1 LADLLDRVFGGRSRA
16 LALARG
22 AELRS
27 DLARAVRLFERAGRP
42 DEAARVRRARALA
55 ILASTAA
62 VPMTAPRRSELAEA
76 AADLE
81 ALGDLARAA
90 EAYGRAEDVE
100 GQARVLARS
109 GEVERLGELLDA
121 DFAREHGARQERGA
135 HEEFDLLVASG
146 RRREAVDFARNFD
159 GGALRA
165 RGLTLLARRVK
176 GTPIELAIRGRTLAI
191 VLGERLVVGRAFDD
205 SEGPAVG
212 SVAVASTAVSRKH
225 LSIARREGEVW
236 VRDLGSHNGTTVREA
251 PDDGASRSP
260 AERALVADTRVGSRL
275 ELLLGSAVSLVL
287 APAEDLPGAVAIEV
301 AGSRYVAPLG
311 PARLGIG
318 QWRLECVRSA
328 GVEDWV
334 ELVTD
339 DAPPAFSGGLRVS
352 PRVTLLA
359 GDAFAAEPGGEV
371 ALRFGA

>member
-1 LADLLDRVFGGRSRA
+1 MADLFDRVFGGRSRA
-16 LALARG
+16 LALARS

-27 DLARAVRLFERAGRP
+27 DLVRAARLFDRAGRP
-42 DEAARVRRARALA
+42 DEAARVRKARALA
-55 ILASTAA
+55 VLANATA
-62 VPMTAPRRSELAEA
+62 VPVTASRRPELTEA

-81 ALGDLARAA
+81 ALGELARAA
-90 EAYGRAEDVE
+90 EAYGRAEDVQ
-100 GQARVLARS
+100 GQARVLASS
-109 GEVERLGELLDA
+109 GEVERLGDLLDA
-121 DFAREHGARQERGA
+121 DLAREHEARQQRAA

-146 RRREAVDFARNFD
+146 RRREAVDFARGFD

-165 RGLTLLARRVK
+165 RGLALLAKRVK
-176 GTPIELAIRGRTLAI
+176 GASIHLALRGRPIAL
-191 VLGERLVVGRAFDD
+191 VLGERVVVGRVLDD

-212 SVAVASTAVSRKH
+212 SVAVASTAVSRRH

-251 PDDGASRSP
+251 PDRSGP
-260 AERALVADTRVGSRL
+260 PGERALAAEAHVGSRL
-275 ELLLGSAVSLVL
+275 ELRLGAEVSLVL
-287 APAEDLPGAVAIEV
+287 APAEDLPGAVALAI

-318 QWRLECVRSA
+318 AWRLECVRLGA
-328 GVEDWV
+328 VEDWV

-339 DAPPAFSGGLRVS
+339 DAPPAFSGGLRVA

-359 GDAFAAEPGGEV
+359 GDAFAAEPGGPIAV
-371 ALRFGA
+371 RFGE